1 MQCSDEVRKI
11 QSQSDAVKLIRII
24 VLLVIME
31 QVSKPT
37 WNKVNKLSEQE
48 LDKLAD
54 LMDVGFLND
63 DLDKDEKVLVLTT
76 ESESKI
82 LKALKQLKAS
92 D

>member
-1 MQCSDEVRKI
+1 
-11 QSQSDAVKLIRII
+11 
-24 VLLVIME
+24 ME
-31 QVSKPT
+31 QVSKLT

-54 LMDVGFLND
+54 LMDVGFLQD
-63 DLDKDEKVLVLTT
+63 DLDREEKVLILTT

-92 D
+92 E

>member
-1 MQCSDEVRKI
+1 
-11 QSQSDAVKLIRII
+11 
-24 VLLVIME
+24 ME